1 MQRDLSGESEIGVE
15 RLIQEQRRLGH
26 SEHRFE
32 RVVGSLFVAGLLQE
46 RLSALAD
53 HELGELMV
61 DHVWNDMNVL
71 SPEMTICQVATE
83 RLLESSVQS
92 DENCQLGGY

>member
-1 MQRDLSGESEIGVE
+1 VQRDLSGESEIGVE
-15 RLIQEQRRLGH
+15 RLIQEQRRLAH
-26 SEHRFE
+26 SENRFE

-53 HELGELMV
+53 HELGQLMV
-61 DHVWNDMNVL
+61 TFVWKDMNVF

-83 RLLESSVQS
+83 RLLGSSVQS
-92 DENCQLGGY
+92 DENDKLGGY